1 MTRHHSALLALLAAL
16 VLTVGGCSFGF
27 LGSKSDSGL
36 RPTNV
41 EVRIISQSCFQG
53 EIEPCG

>member
-1 MTRHHSALLALLAAL
+1 MRMRDFTRLVALGSLAL
-16 VLTVGGCSFGF
+16 VVGGCAFGF
-27 LGSKSDSGL
+27 MGQSANV

-41 EVRIISQSCFQG
+41 EVRIVSQSCFQG